1 MNHLFVLREQRHLDA
16 LLASLH
22 SNWQAFARMEQPLG
36 CTVAPYRLNRS
47 QEQNALMWV
56 WLTHASQHAWVAGQQ
71 FSAETW
77 NEHFKRE
84 LLPERNA
91 KGMAK
96 WHHLPS
102 GERVL
107 AMSTRDL
114 NVGEMSRYML
124 ALQAALATELGVT
137 TP

>member
-1 MNHLFVLREQRHLDA
+1 MNRLFVLREQRHLDA
-16 LLASLH
+16 LLASLQ
-22 SNWQAFARMEQPLG
+22 SNWQAFARREQPLG
-36 CTVAPYRLNRS
+36 CTVAPYRITRS

-56 WLTHASQHAWVAGQQ
+56 WLSQTEQQAWVGGMQ

-91 KGMAK
+91 KGLAK
-96 WHHLPS
+96 WDILPT
-102 GERVL
+102 GERRL

-114 NVGEMSRYML
+114 NVTEMSLYMQ
-124 ALQAALATELGVT
+124 ALQAALATELGVQT
-137 TP
+137 S

>member
-1 MNHLFVLREQRHLDA
+1 MNRLFVLREQRHLDA
-16 LLASLH
+16 LLASLQ
-22 SNWQAFARMEQPLG
+22 SNWQAFARREQPLG

-71 FSAETW
+71 YSPETW
-77 NEHFKRE
+77 NEHFKRV

-91 KGMAK
+91 KGLAK

-114 NVGEMSRYML
+114 NVSELGLYMQ
-124 ALQAALATELGVT
+124 ALQAALASELGVP